1 MTPIIESNKKW
12 IVSFLIFD
20 FLFLGYLAF
29 PERNIDLLLTH
40 HIMKATTILL
50 PLPAWLL
57 STLLPSNIKEILVFW
72 RIKDPLPGSQAFT
85 IHAPADN
92 RINLDKLEE
101 KIGKFPKCKKE
112 QNALWYKLYRQVRS
126 DISVISSHKSY
137 LLFREICAIS
147 AILTFV
153 VPAFLYF
160 SNENCSTILI
170 SFFIFAI
177 QYILTSIGA
186 KNSGIR
192 FVRNVLAVYSSQ

>member
-29 PERNIDLLLTH
+29 PERNIHLLLTLH
-40 HIMKATTILL
+40 LMKATTILL

-57 STLLPSNIKEILVFW
+57 STLLPSKIKEILVFW

-92 RINLDKLEE
+92 RINLEKLEE

-126 DISVISSHKSY
+126 DISVISSHISDRALRMHISKTS
-137 LLFREICAIS
+137 FSGMVNDCAIIWV
-147 AILTFV
+147 ILLSLGNCKISKTG
-153 VPAFLYF
+153 LETTGKTYF
-160 SNENCSTILI
+160 
-170 SFFIFAI
+170 
-177 QYILTSIGA
+177 
-186 KNSGIR
+186 
-192 FVRNVLAVYSSQ
+192 